1 MLQGM
6 ANPKLQRTEPHR
18 FGSTLGHYGV
28 GYGLTSSYRSTVAS
42 RCVMTVVIWR
52 MVFTRFFPADWP
64 MSVGKWTLEG
74 IETRAQLLDSDGLLR
89 QSSDPYI
96 MVREAYFQRHDFIAN
111 GGELKPQE
119 NPNAQA
125 IQDDL
130 KDIDSE

>member
-1 MLQGM
+1 MKHS
-6 ANPKLQRTEPHR
+6 KLNT
-18 FGSTLGHYGV
+18 
-28 GYGLTSSYRSTVAS
+28 AS
-42 RCVMTVVIWR
+42 V
-52 MVFTRFFPADWP
+52 
-64 MSVGKWTLEG
+64 SLS
-74 IETRAQLLDSDGLLR
+74 QDGLLR

-130 KDIDSE
+130 KDTLEGK

>member
-1 MLQGM
+1 MLQGW
-6 ANPKLQRTEPHR
+6 RTR
-18 FGSTLGHYGV
+18 NCN
-28 GYGLTSSYRSTVAS
+28 GLNLTASVVRLVIMVWVMGRTFSYRSTVAS

-52 MVFTRFFPADWP
+52 IVFTRFFSADPP

>member
-1 MLQGM
+1 
-6 ANPKLQRTEPHR
+6 
-18 FGSTLGHYGV
+18 
-28 GYGLTSSYRSTVAS
+28 
-42 RCVMTVVIWR
+42 MTVVIWR
-52 MVFTRFFPADWP
+52 IVFTRFFLADWP